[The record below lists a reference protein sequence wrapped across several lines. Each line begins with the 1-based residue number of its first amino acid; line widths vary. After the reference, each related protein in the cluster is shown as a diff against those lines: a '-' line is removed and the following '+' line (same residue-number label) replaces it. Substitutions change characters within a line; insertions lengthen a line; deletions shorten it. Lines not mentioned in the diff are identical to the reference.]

1 MGKIITVDREFGS
14 GGREFG
20 RLLAEKLGYTYVD
33 NELLIELI
41 HKESS
46 YSKEFLMTISKG
58 RPTPKFNFH
67 TAASFQDMRNI
78 QSEDVFDHQAE
89 MMISIA
95 KERDCVVVGRC
106 ADYVLREFNPYRIF
120 VYGTMESK
128 IARCR
133 KFARPEDVD
142 KSDRQLE
149 KEIKWIDRK
158 RKINYE
164 YYTPQEW
171 GRHFNYDLMI
181 NTSSRSVEELVDMIY
196 RDVRE

>member
-1 MGKIITVDREFGS
+1 MGKIITIDREFGS
-14 GGREFG
+14 GGRELG

-41 HKESS
+41 HKESA

-58 RPTPKFNFH
+58 RPTPHFSFH
-67 TAASFQDMRNI
+67 TAESLQDLRNI

-106 ADYVLREFNPYRIF
+106 ADYVLREFHPFRIF

-133 KFARPEDVD
+133 LHGRPEEAE

-149 KEIKWIDRK
+149 KEIKWIDKRRK
-158 RKINYE
+158 TNYE

-171 GRHFNYDLMI
+171 GRHFNYDLMV
-181 NTSSRSVEELVDMIY
+181 NTSNFPIETLAEIIY
-196 RDVRE
+196 QDIR